1 MCYCRFTQLRTL
13 RRCSVGSQMKDS
25 WPAWGE
31 PGRST
36 SSTSSLMVA
45 SPQSWCPGT
54 PAAFQSWWRWRRRV
68 LVLGPGDKFLIFM
81 FNEFLCTS
89 SINLKEIY
97 FVVWNE
103 CMMNVNMWLDIWSLI
118 LNLYNL
124 PLLFSAMVRPKK
136 VETLSVNERAKRWKK
151 KNPQMVK
158 LNKQKQ
164 KAREL
169 LKSQVGNLL
178 C

>member
-1 MCYCRFTQLRTL
+1 M
-13 RRCSVGSQMKDS
+13 
-25 WPAWGE
+25 
-31 PGRST
+31 
-36 SSTSSLMVA
+36 
-45 SPQSWCPGT
+45 
-54 PAAFQSWWRWRRRV
+54 
-68 LVLGPGDKFLIFM
+68 
-81 FNEFLCTS
+81 
-89 SINLKEIY
+89 
-97 FVVWNE
+97 
-103 CMMNVNMWLDIWSLI
+103 
-118 LNLYNL
+118 NLYNL

-169 LKSQVGNLL
+169 LKSQVSNLL

>member
-1 MCYCRFTQLRTL
+1 M
-13 RRCSVGSQMKDS
+13 
-25 WPAWGE
+25 
-31 PGRST
+31 
-36 SSTSSLMVA
+36 
-45 SPQSWCPGT
+45 
-54 PAAFQSWWRWRRRV
+54 
-68 LVLGPGDKFLIFM
+68 
-81 FNEFLCTS
+81 
-89 SINLKEIY
+89 
-97 FVVWNE
+97 
-103 CMMNVNMWLDIWSLI
+103 

-169 LKSQVGNLL
+169 LKSQVSNLL
-178 C
+178 WIINGSFINYVIREMLGVSRNLLGSC